1 MLCPFRKE
9 YVFMDNEG
17 DEDFAVKSTEAY
29 FLSCDFLDCYEEQC
43 MMWDKIHNNCGLKNK
58 E

>member
-43 MMWDKIHNNCGLKNK
+43 MMWDKIHNNCGLKK
-58 E
+58 